1 MKKIILAVLICLNL
15 SAKGQGGAPSET
27 QTIVNGDVEIVQVE
41 AKFAG
46 NLSIEGKKKR
56 WLSVPGDE
64 NLKFAIVAASYR
76 QKGEI
81 KLINGLKSGD
91 ETIVFKIVEGE
102 YKKEKITVE
111 GSKVTPPKDVLK
123 RIEEEREEANKIYA
137 TANAGLK
144 FDSKFIL
151 PMSSAITSPFGTARV
166 FNGTLKSYHGGTD
179 FRAAVGTSVVTA
191 NDGVVVIAKDRYY
204 AGGSVVIDHGEGIYT
219 QYYHL
224 SEIKVALGD
233 HVHKGDEIALSGES
247 GRVSGPHL
255 HFGIAINGVSVNPL
269 SFVAKFNEVVFGE
282 R

>member
-1 MKKIILAVLICLNL
+1 MKKIFLAVLICLNL
-15 SAKGQGGAPSET
+15 SAKGQGSAPSQT

-46 NLSIEGKKKR
+46 NLSIDGKKKR

-64 NLKFAIVAASYR
+64 NLKFAVVAASYR

-111 GSKVTPPKDVLK
+111 GSKVTPPKEVLK

-151 PMSSAITSPFGTARV
+151 PMSSAVTSPFGTARV

-179 FRAAVGTSVVTA
+179 FRAAVGTSVIAA
-191 NDGVVVIAKDRYY
+191 NDGIVAIAKDRYY

-224 SEIKVALGD
+224 SALNVKVGQS
-233 HVHKGDEIALSGES
+233 VKKGDIIALSGAS

-255 HFGIAINGVSVNPL
+255 HFGVIVGGVQVNPL
-269 SFVAKFNEVVFGE
+269 NFVKKINEILN
-282 R
+282 

>member
-15 SAKGQGGAPSET
+15 SAKEQAGAPSET

-46 NLSIEGKKKR
+46 NLSIDGKKKR

-64 NLKFAIVAASYR
+64 NLKFAIVSAGYR

-81 KLINGLKSGD
+81 KLINGLKSGN

-111 GSKVTPPKDVLK
+111 GSKVTPPKEVLK

-137 TANAGLK
+137 TANVGLK
-144 FDSKFIL
+144 FNSKFIL
-151 PMSSAITSPFGTARV
+151 PMSSAVTSPFGTARV

-179 FRAAVGTSVVTA
+179 FRAAVGTSVIAA

-224 SEIKVALGD
+224 SALNVKVGQS
-233 HVHKGDEIALSGES
+233 VKKGDIIALSGAS

-255 HFGIAINGVSVNPL
+255 HFGVIAGGAQVNPL
-269 SFVAKFNEVVFGE
+269 NFVKKINEILN
-282 R
+282 

>member
-27 QTIVNGDVEIVQVE
+27 QTIVNGDVEIVRVE

-46 NLSIEGKKKR
+46 NLSIDGKKKR
-56 WLSVPGDE
+56 WLNVPGDE
-64 NLKFAIVAASYR
+64 NLKFAIVSAGYR

-81 KLINGLKSGD
+81 KLVNGLKSGD
-91 ETIVFKIVEGE
+91 EKIVFKIVEGE

-137 TANAGLK
+137 TANVGLK
-144 FDSKFIL
+144 FNSKFIL

-179 FRAAVGTSVVTA
+179 FRAAVGSSVIAA
-191 NDGVVVIAKDRYY
+191 NDGVIVIAKDRYY

-224 SEIKVALGD
+224 SALNVKVGQS
-233 HVHKGDEIALSGES
+233 VKKGDTIALSGSS

-255 HFGIAINGVSVNPL
+255 HFGVIVGGVQVNPIN
-269 SFVAKFNEVVFGE
+269 FVKKINEILN
-282 R
+282 

>member
-15 SAKGQGGAPSET
+15 SAKGQGGATSET

-46 NLSIEGKKKR
+46 NLSIDGKKKR

-64 NLKFAIVAASYR
+64 KLKFVLVAASYR

-91 ETIVFKIVEGE
+91 ETIIFKIVEGE

-137 TANAGLK
+137 TVNAGLK

-151 PMSSAITSPFGTARV
+151 PMSSAVTSPFGTARV

-179 FRAAVGTSVVTA
+179 FRAAVGSSVIAA

-224 SEIKVALGD
+224 SALNVKVGQ
-233 HVHKGDEIALSGES
+233 VVKKGDIIALSGAS

-255 HFGIAINGVSVNPL
+255 HFGVIVGGVQVNPL
-269 SFVAKFNEVVFGE
+269 NFVKKINEILN
-282 R
+282 

>member
-15 SAKGQGGAPSET
+15 SAKGQGGAPSQT

-46 NLSIEGKKKR
+46 NLSIDGKKKR

-64 NLKFAIVAASYR
+64 NLKFALVAASYR

-91 ETIVFKIVEGE
+91 ETIIFKIVEGE

-111 GSKVTPPKDVLK
+111 GNKVTPPKDVLK

-137 TANAGLK
+137 TANVGLK

-151 PMSSAITSPFGTARV
+151 PMSSMVTSLFGTARV

-179 FRAAVGTSVVTA
+179 FRAAVGTSVIAA
-191 NDGVVVIAKDRYY
+191 NDGIVAIAKDRYY

-224 SEIKVALGD
+224 SALNVKVGQS
-233 HVHKGDEIALSGES
+233 VKKGDIIALSGAS

-255 HFGIAINGVSVNPL
+255 HFGVIVGGVQVNPIN
-269 SFVAKFNEVVFGE
+269 FVKKINEILN
-282 R
+282 

>member
-1 MKKIILAVLICLNL
+1 MKKIILAVLLCLNL
-15 SAKGQGGAPSET
+15 SAKAQGGASGET

-46 NLSIEGKKKR
+46 NLSIDGKKKR
-56 WLSVPGDE
+56 WLSVPRDE
-64 NLKFAIVAASYR
+64 NLKFALVAASYR

-81 KLINGLKSGD
+81 KLVNGLKSGD

-137 TANAGLK
+137 TANVGLK

-151 PMSSAITSPFGTARV
+151 PMSSAVTSPFGTARV

-179 FRAAVGTSVVTA
+179 FRAAVGSSVIAA

-224 SEIKVALGD
+224 SALNVKVGQS
-233 HVHKGDEIALSGES
+233 VKKGDIIALSGAS

-255 HFGIAINGVSVNPL
+255 HFGVIVGGVQVNPIN
-269 SFVAKFNEVVFGE
+269 FIKKINEILN
-282 R
+282 

>member
-15 SAKGQGGAPSET
+15 SAKGQGGAPSQT

-46 NLSIEGKKKR
+46 NLSIDGKKKR

-91 ETIVFKIVEGE
+91 ETIIFKIVEGE

-179 FRAAVGTSVVTA
+179 FRAAVGTSVVAA

-224 SEIKVALGD
+224 SALNVKVGQS
-233 HVHKGDEIALSGES
+233 VKKGNIIALSGAS
-247 GRVSGPHL
+247 GRVNGPHL
-255 HFGIAINGVSVNPL
+255 HFGVIAGGVQVNPIN
-269 SFVAKFNEVVFGE
+269 FVKKINEILN
-282 R
+282 

>member
-1 MKKIILAVLICLNL
+1 MKKIILAVLLCLNL
-15 SAKGQGGAPSET
+15 SAKGQGGAPSQT

-46 NLSIEGKKKR
+46 NLSIDGKKKR
-56 WLSVPGDE
+56 WLSVPRDE
-64 NLKFAIVAASYR
+64 NLKFALVAASYR

-81 KLINGLKSGD
+81 KLVNGLKSGD

-137 TANAGLK
+137 TANVGLK

-151 PMSSAITSPFGTARV
+151 PMSSAVTSPFGTARV

-179 FRAAVGTSVVTA
+179 FRAAVGSSVIAA

-224 SEIKVALGD
+224 SALNVKVGQS
-233 HVHKGDEIALSGES
+233 VKKGDIIALSGAS

-255 HFGIAINGVSVNPL
+255 HFGVIVGGVQVNPIN
-269 SFVAKFNEVVFGE
+269 FVKKINEILN
-282 R
+282 

>member
-15 SAKGQGGAPSET
+15 SAKEQAGAPSET

-41 AKFAG
+41 SKFAG
-46 NLSIEGKKKR
+46 NLSIDGKKKR

-64 NLKFAIVAASYR
+64 NLKFAVVSAGYR

-81 KLINGLKSGD
+81 KLINGLESGD
-91 ETIVFKIVEGE
+91 ETIFFKIVEGE
-102 YKKEKITVE
+102 YEKEKITVE

-137 TANAGLK
+137 TANVGLK
-144 FDSKFIL
+144 FNSKFIL
-151 PMSSAITSPFGTARV
+151 PMSSMVTSPFGTARV

-179 FRAAVGTSVVTA
+179 FRAAVGTSVIAA

-224 SEIKVALGD
+224 SALNVKVGQS
-233 HVHKGDEIALSGES
+233 VKKGDIIALSGAS

-255 HFGIAINGVSVNPL
+255 HFGVIVGGVQVNPL
-269 SFVAKFNEVVFGE
+269 NFVKKINEILN
-282 R
+282 

>member
-1 MKKIILAVLICLNL
+1 MKKIILAVLLCLNL
-15 SAKGQGGAPSET
+15 SAKAQSGASGEA

-46 NLSIEGKKKR
+46 NLSIDGKKKR

-64 NLKFAIVAASYR
+64 NLKFALVAASYR

-81 KLINGLKSGD
+81 KLVNRLKSGD
-91 ETIVFKIVEGE
+91 ETIIFKIVEGE

-137 TANAGLK
+137 TANVGLK

-151 PMSSAITSPFGTARV
+151 PMNSAVTSPFGTARV

-179 FRAAVGTSVVTA
+179 FRAAVGTSVIAA

-224 SEIKVALGD
+224 SALNVKVGQS
-233 HVHKGDEIALSGES
+233 VKKGDIIALSGAS

-255 HFGIAINGVSVNPL
+255 HFGVIVGGVQVNPL
-269 SFVAKFNEVVFGE
+269 NFVKKINEILN
-282 R
+282 

>member
-1 MKKIILAVLICLNL
+1 MKKIFLAVLICLNL
-15 SAKGQGGAPSET
+15 SAKGQSSAPSET

-46 NLSIEGKKKR
+46 NLSIDGKKKR

-64 NLKFAIVAASYR
+64 NLKFAVVSAGYR

-111 GSKVTPPKDVLK
+111 GSKVTPPKEVLK

-137 TANAGLK
+137 TANVGLK
-144 FDSKFIL
+144 FNSKFIL
-151 PMSSAITSPFGTARV
+151 PMSSAVTSPFGTARV

-179 FRAAVGTSVVTA
+179 FRAAVGTSVIAA
-191 NDGVVVIAKDRYY
+191 NDGVVAIAKDRYY

-224 SEIKVALGD
+224 SALNVKVGQG
-233 HVHKGDEIALSGES
+233 VKKGDIIALSGAS

-255 HFGIAINGVSVNPL
+255 HFGVIVGGVQVNPIN
-269 SFVAKFNEVVFGE
+269 FVKKINEILN
-282 R
+282 

>member
-1 MKKIILAVLICLNL
+1 MKKIFLAVLICLNL
-15 SAKGQGGAPSET
+15 SAKGQGSAPSQT

-46 NLSIEGKKKR
+46 NLSIDGKKKR

-64 NLKFAIVAASYR
+64 KLKFAVVSAGYR

-81 KLINGLKSGD
+81 KLINGLKGGD
-91 ETIVFKIVEGE
+91 ETIIFKIVEGQ
-102 YKKEKITVE
+102 YNKEKITVE

-137 TANAGLK
+137 TANVGLK

-151 PMSSAITSPFGTARV
+151 PMSSAVTSPFGTARV

-179 FRAAVGTSVVTA
+179 FRAAVGTFVIAA

-224 SEIKVALGD
+224 SALNVKVGQS
-233 HVHKGDEIALSGES
+233 VKKGDTIALSGAS

-255 HFGIAINGVSVNPL
+255 HFGVIVGGVQVNPIN
-269 SFVAKFNEVVFGE
+269 FVKKINEILN
-282 R
+282 

>member
-1 MKKIILAVLICLNL
+1 MKKIILAVLLCLNL
-15 SAKGQGGAPSET
+15 SAKAQSGTPSET
-27 QTIVNGDVEIVQVE
+27 QTIVNGDVEIVRVE

-46 NLSIEGKKKR
+46 NLSIDGKKKR

-64 NLKFAIVAASYR
+64 NLKFALVAASYR

-81 KLINGLKSGD
+81 KLVNGLKSGD
-91 ETIVFKIVEGE
+91 ETIIFKIVEGE

-137 TANAGLK
+137 MANVGLK

-151 PMSSAITSPFGTARV
+151 PMSSMVTSAFGTARI

-179 FRAAVGTSVVTA
+179 FRAAVGTSVVAA

-224 SEIKVALGD
+224 SALNVKVGQS
-233 HVHKGDEIALSGES
+233 VKKGDTIALSGAS
-247 GRVSGPHL
+247 GRVNGPHL
-255 HFGIAINGVSVNPL
+255 HFGVIAGGVQVNPIN
-269 SFVAKFNEVVFGE
+269 FVKKINEILN
-282 R
+282 

>member
-15 SAKGQGGAPSET
+15 SAKGQGGAPSQT

-41 AKFAG
+41 SKFAG
-46 NLSIEGKKKR
+46 NLSIDGKKKR

-64 NLKFAIVAASYR
+64 KLKFAVVSAGYR

-102 YKKEKITVE
+102 YKKEKITVK

-137 TANAGLK
+137 TANVGLK
-144 FDSKFIL
+144 FNSKFIL
-151 PMSSAITSPFGTARV
+151 PMSSAVTSPFGTARV

-179 FRAAVGTSVVTA
+179 FRAAVGTPVIAA
-191 NDGVVVIAKDRYY
+191 NDGVIVIAKDRYY

-224 SEIKVALGD
+224 SALNVKVGQS
-233 HVHKGDEIALSGES
+233 VKKGDIIALSGAS

-255 HFGIAINGVSVNPL
+255 HFGVIVGGVQVNPL
-269 SFVAKFNEVVFGE
+269 NFVKKINEILN
-282 R
+282 

>member
-15 SAKGQGGAPSET
+15 SAKEQAGAPSET

-46 NLSIEGKKKR
+46 NLSIDGKKKR
-56 WLSVPGDE
+56 WLGVPGDE
-64 NLKFAIVAASYR
+64 NLKFAVVAAGYR

-81 KLINGLKSGD
+81 KLINGLKGGN

-123 RIEEEREEANKIYA
+123 RIEEEHEEANKIYA
-137 TANAGLK
+137 TANVGLK

-151 PMSSAITSPFGTARV
+151 PMSSVVTSPFGTARV

-179 FRAAVGTSVVTA
+179 FRAAVGSSVIAA

-224 SEIKVALGD
+224 SALNVKVGQS
-233 HVHKGDEIALSGES
+233 VKKGDTIALSGAS

-255 HFGIAINGVSVNPL
+255 HFGVIVGGVQVNPL
-269 SFVAKFNEVVFGE
+269 NFIKKINEILN
-282 R
+282 

>member
-15 SAKGQGGAPSET
+15 SAKGHGGVPGET
-27 QTIVNGDVEIVQVE
+27 QTIVNGDMEIVQVE

-46 NLSIEGKKKR
+46 NLSIDSKKKR

-64 NLKFAIVAASYR
+64 NLKFAVVAAGYR

-111 GSKVTPPKDVLK
+111 GSKVTPPKEVLK

-144 FDSKFIL
+144 FNSKFIL
-151 PMSSAITSPFGTARV
+151 PMSSAVTSPFGTARV
-166 FNGTLKSYHGGTD
+166 FNGTLNSYHGGTD
-179 FRAAVGTSVVTA
+179 FRAAVGTSVIAA
-191 NDGVVVIAKDRYY
+191 NY

-219 QYYHL
+219 QYYHISAL
-224 SEIKVALGD
+224 NVKVGQS
-233 HVHKGDEIALSGES
+233 VKKGDIIALSGAS

-255 HFGIAINGVSVNPL
+255 HFGVIVGSVQVNPL
-269 SFVAKFNEVVFGE
+269 NFVKKINEILN
-282 R
+282 

>member
-15 SAKGQGGAPSET
+15 SAKGQGSAPSET

-46 NLSIEGKKKR
+46 NLSIDGKKKR

-64 NLKFAIVAASYR
+64 NLKFAVVAASYR

-91 ETIVFKIVEGE
+91 ETIVFKIMEGE

-111 GSKVTPPKDVLK
+111 GSKVTPPKEVLK

-137 TANAGLK
+137 TTNVGLK
-144 FDSKFIL
+144 FNSKFIL
-151 PMSSAITSPFGTARV
+151 PMSSSVTSPFGTARV

-179 FRAAVGTSVVTA
+179 FRAAVGTSVIAA

-224 SEIKVALGD
+224 SALNVKVGQS
-233 HVHKGDEIALSGES
+233 VKKGDIIALSGAS

-255 HFGIAINGVSVNPL
+255 HFGVIVGGVQVNPL
-269 SFVAKFNEVVFGE
+269 NFVKKINEILN
-282 R
+282 

>member
-1 MKKIILAVLICLNL
+1 MKKIILAVLLCLNL
-15 SAKGQGGAPSET
+15 SAKAQGGASGET

-46 NLSIEGKKKR
+46 NLSIDGKKKR
-56 WLSVPGDE
+56 WLSVPRDE
-64 NLKFAIVAASYR
+64 NLKFALVAASYR

-81 KLINGLKSGD
+81 KLVNGLKSGD

-137 TANAGLK
+137 TANVGLK

-151 PMSSAITSPFGTARV
+151 PMSSAVTSPFGTARV

-179 FRAAVGTSVVTA
+179 FRAAVGSSVIAA
-191 NDGVVVIAKDRYY
+191 NDGVVAIAKDRYY

-224 SEIKVALGD
+224 SALNVKVGQS
-233 HVHKGDEIALSGES
+233 VKKGDIIALSGAS

-255 HFGIAINGVSVNPL
+255 HFGVIVGGVQVNPIN
-269 SFVAKFNEVVFGE
+269 FVKKINETLN
-282 R
+282 

>member
-1 MKKIILAVLICLNL
+1 MKKIILAVLLCLNL
-15 SAKGQGGAPSET
+15 SAKAQGGASGET
-27 QTIVNGDVEIVQVE
+27 QTIINGDVEIVQVE

-46 NLSIEGKKKR
+46 NLSIDGKKKR
-56 WLSVPGDE
+56 WLSVPRDE
-64 NLKFAIVAASYR
+64 NLKFALVAASYR

-81 KLINGLKSGD
+81 KLVNGLKSGD

-111 GSKVTPPKDVLK
+111 GGKVTPPKDVLK

-144 FDSKFIL
+144 FNSKFIL
-151 PMSSAITSPFGTARV
+151 PMSSAVTSPFGTARV

-179 FRAAVGTSVVTA
+179 FRAAVGSSVIAA

-224 SEIKVALGD
+224 SALNVKVGQS
-233 HVHKGDEIALSGES
+233 VKKGDIIALSGAS

-255 HFGIAINGVSVNPL
+255 HFGVIVGGVQVNPL
-269 SFVAKFNEVVFGE
+269 NFVKKINEILN
-282 R
+282 

>member
-1 MKKIILAVLICLNL
+1 
-15 SAKGQGGAPSET
+15 
-27 QTIVNGDVEIVQVE
+27 VEIVRVE

-46 NLSIEGKKKR
+46 NLSIDGKKKR
-56 WLSVPGDE
+56 WLNVPGDE
-64 NLKFAIVAASYR
+64 NLKFAIVSAGYR

-81 KLINGLKSGD
+81 KLINGLKGGD
-91 ETIVFKIVEGE
+91 ETMVFKIVEGE

-111 GSKVTPPKDVLK
+111 GSKVTPPKEVLK

-137 TANAGLK
+137 TANVGLK
-144 FDSKFIL
+144 FNSKFIL

-166 FNGTLKSYHGGTD
+166 FNGALKSYHGGTD
-179 FRAAVGTSVVTA
+179 FRAAVGTSVIAA

-224 SEIKVALGD
+224 SALNVKVGQS
-233 HVHKGDEIALSGES
+233 VKKGDIIALSGAS

-255 HFGIAINGVSVNPL
+255 HFGVIVGGVQVNPL
-269 SFVAKFNEVVFGE
+269 NFIKKINEILN
-282 R
+282 

>member
-27 QTIVNGDVEIVQVE
+27 QTIVNGDVEIVRVE

-46 NLSIEGKKKR
+46 NLSIDGKKKR
-56 WLSVPGDE
+56 WLNVPGDE
-64 NLKFAIVAASYR
+64 NLKFAIVSAGYR

-81 KLINGLKSGD
+81 KLVNGLKSGD

-123 RIEEEREEANKIYA
+123 RIEDEREEANKIYA
-137 TANAGLK
+137 TANVGLK
-144 FDSKFIL
+144 FNSKFIL

-179 FRAAVGTSVVTA
+179 FRAAVGSSVIAA
-191 NDGVVVIAKDRYY
+191 NDGVIVIAKDRYY

-224 SEIKVALGD
+224 SALNVKIGQS
-233 HVHKGDEIALSGES
+233 VKKGDIIALSGAS

-255 HFGIAINGVSVNPL
+255 HFGVIVGGVQVNPL
-269 SFVAKFNEVVFGE
+269 NFVKKINEILN
-282 R
+282 

>member
-1 MKKIILAVLICLNL
+1 MKKIILAVLLCLNL
-15 SAKGQGGAPSET
+15 GAKAQSGASGDA
-27 QTIVNGDVEIVQVE
+27 QTIVIGDVEIVREE

-46 NLSIEGKKKR
+46 NLSIDGKQRR

-64 NLKFAIVAASYR
+64 NLKFAVVAASYR

-81 KLINGLKSGD
+81 KLVNGLKSGD

-144 FDSKFIL
+144 FNSKFIL
-151 PMSSAITSPFGTARV
+151 PMSSAVTSPFGTARV
-166 FNGTLKSYHGGTD
+166 FNGTLQSYHGGTD
-179 FRAAVGTSVVTA
+179 FRAAVGTPVIAA
-191 NDGVVVIAKDRYY
+191 NDGVVAIAKDRYY

-224 SEIKVALGD
+224 SALNVKVGQS
-233 HVHKGDEIALSGES
+233 VKKGDIIALSGAS

-255 HFGIAINGVSVNPL
+255 HFGVIVGGVQVNPIN
-269 SFVAKFNEVVFGE
+269 FVKKINEILN
-282 R
+282 

>member
-15 SAKGQGGAPSET
+15 SAKGQGSAPSET

-46 NLSIEGKKKR
+46 NLSIDGKKKR

-64 NLKFAIVAASYR
+64 NLKFAVVSAGYR

-91 ETIVFKIVEGE
+91 GTIVFKIVEGE

-111 GSKVTPPKDVLK
+111 GSKVTPPKEVLK

-144 FDSKFIL
+144 FNSKFIL
-151 PMSSAITSPFGTARV
+151 PMSSAVTSPFGTARV

-179 FRAAVGTSVVTA
+179 FRAAVGSSVIAA

-224 SEIKVALGD
+224 SALNVKVGQS
-233 HVHKGDEIALSGES
+233 VKKGDIIALSGAS

-255 HFGIAINGVSVNPL
+255 HFGVIVGGVQVNPIN
-269 SFVAKFNEVVFGE
+269 FVKKINEILN
-282 R
+282 

>member
-1 MKKIILAVLICLNL
+1 M
-15 SAKGQGGAPSET
+15 
-27 QTIVNGDVEIVQVE
+27 E

-46 NLSIEGKKKR
+46 NLSIDGKKKR
-56 WLSVPGDE
+56 WLSVPRDE
-64 NLKFAIVAASYR
+64 NLKFALVAASYR

-81 KLINGLKSGD
+81 KLVNGLKSGD
-91 ETIVFKIVEGE
+91 ETIIFKIVEGK

-137 TANAGLK
+137 TANVGLK

-151 PMSSAITSPFGTARV
+151 PMSSTVTSPFGTARV

-179 FRAAVGTSVVTA
+179 FRAAVGTPIIAA

-224 SEIKVALGD
+224 SALNVKVGQS
-233 HVHKGDEIALSGES
+233 VKKGDIIALSGAS

-255 HFGIAINGVSVNPL
+255 HFGVIAGGVQVNPIN
-269 SFVAKFNEVVFGE
+269 FVKKINEILN
-282 R
+282 

>member
-46 NLSIEGKKKR
+46 NLSIDGKKKR
-56 WLSVPGDE
+56 WLSVTGDE
-64 NLKFAIVAASYR
+64 NLKFAIVSAGYR

-91 ETIVFKIVEGE
+91 ETIIFKIVEGE

-151 PMSSAITSPFGTARV
+151 PMSSAVTSPFGTARV

-179 FRAAVGTSVVTA
+179 FRAAVGTSVIAA

-224 SEIKVALGD
+224 SALNVKVGQS
-233 HVHKGDEIALSGES
+233 VKKGDTIALSGAS

-255 HFGIAINGVSVNPL
+255 HFGVIVGGVQVNPIN
-269 SFVAKFNEVVFGE
+269 FVKKINEILN
-282 R
+282 

>member
-1 MKKIILAVLICLNL
+1 MKKIFLAVLICLNL
-15 SAKGQGGAPSET
+15 SAKGQGSAPSQT

-46 NLSIEGKKKR
+46 NLSIDGKKKR

-64 NLKFAIVAASYR
+64 NLKFAVVAASYR

-111 GSKVTPPKDVLK
+111 GSKVTPPKEVLK

-151 PMSSAITSPFGTARV
+151 PMSSSVTSPFGTARV

-179 FRAAVGTSVVTA
+179 FRAAVGTSVIAA
-191 NDGVVVIAKDRYY
+191 NDGIVAIAKDRYY

-224 SEIKVALGD
+224 SALNVKVGQS
-233 HVHKGDEIALSGES
+233 VKKGDIIALSGAS

-255 HFGIAINGVSVNPL
+255 HFGVIVGGVQVNPL
-269 SFVAKFNEVVFGE
+269 NFVKKINEILN
-282 R
+282 

>member
-1 MKKIILAVLICLNL
+1 MKKIIVAVLLCLNL
-15 SAKGQGGAPSET
+15 SAKAQGGASGET

-46 NLSIEGKKKR
+46 NLSIDGKKKR
-56 WLSVPGDE
+56 WLSVPRDE
-64 NLKFAIVAASYR
+64 NLKFALVAVSYR

-81 KLINGLKSGD
+81 KLVNGLKSGD

-137 TANAGLK
+137 TANVGLK

-151 PMSSAITSPFGTARV
+151 PMSSAVTSPFGTARV

-179 FRAAVGTSVVTA
+179 FRAAVGSSVIAA

-224 SEIKVALGD
+224 SALNVKVGQS
-233 HVHKGDEIALSGES
+233 VKKGDIIALSGAS

-255 HFGIAINGVSVNPL
+255 HFGVIVGGVQVNPIN
-269 SFVAKFNEVVFGE
+269 FVKKINEILN
-282 R
+282 

>member
-1 MKKIILAVLICLNL
+1 MKKIILAVLLCLNL
-15 SAKGQGGAPSET
+15 SAKAQGGASGET

-46 NLSIEGKKKR
+46 NLSIDGKKKR
-56 WLSVPGDE
+56 WLSVPRDE
-64 NLKFAIVAASYR
+64 NLKFALVAASYR

-81 KLINGLKSGD
+81 KLVNGLKSGD

-111 GSKVTPPKDVLK
+111 GNKVTPPKDVLK
-123 RIEEEREEANKIYA
+123 RIDEEREEANKIYA
-137 TANAGLK
+137 TANVGLK

-151 PMSSAITSPFGTARV
+151 PMSSAVTSPFGTARV

-179 FRAAVGTSVVTA
+179 FRAAVGSSVIAA

-224 SEIKVALGD
+224 SALNVKVGQS
-233 HVHKGDEIALSGES
+233 VKKGDIIALSGAS

-255 HFGIAINGVSVNPL
+255 HFGVIVGGVQVNPIN
-269 SFVAKFNEVVFGE
+269 FVKKINEILN
-282 R
+282 

>member
-1 MKKIILAVLICLNL
+1 MKKIILAVLLCLNL
-15 SAKGQGGAPSET
+15 SAKAQGGASGET

-46 NLSIEGKKKR
+46 NLSIDGKKKR
-56 WLSVPGDE
+56 WLSVPRDE
-64 NLKFAIVAASYR
+64 NLKFALVAASYR

-81 KLINGLKSGD
+81 KLVNGLKSGD

-137 TANAGLK
+137 TANVGLK

-151 PMSSAITSPFGTARV
+151 PMSSAVTSPFGTARV

-179 FRAAVGTSVVTA
+179 FRAAVGSSVIAA

-224 SEIKVALGD
+224 SALNVKVGQS
-233 HVHKGDEIALSGES
+233 VKKGDIIALSGAS

-255 HFGIAINGVSVNPL
+255 HFGVIVGGVQVNPL
-269 SFVAKFNEVVFGE
+269 NFVKKINEILN
-282 R
+282 

>member
-1 MKKIILAVLICLNL
+1 MKKIILAVLLCLNL
-15 SAKGQGGAPSET
+15 SAKAQGGASGET

-46 NLSIEGKKKR
+46 NLSIDGKKKR
-56 WLSVPGDE
+56 WLSVPRDE
-64 NLKFAIVAASYR
+64 NLKFALVAASYR

-81 KLINGLKSGD
+81 KLVNGLKSGD

-137 TANAGLK
+137 TANVGLK

-151 PMSSAITSPFGTARV
+151 PMSSAVTSPFGTARV

-179 FRAAVGTSVVTA
+179 FRAAVGSSVIAA

-224 SEIKVALGD
+224 SALNVKVGQS
-233 HVHKGDEIALSGES
+233 VKKGDIIALSGAS

-255 HFGIAINGVSVNPL
+255 HFGVIVGGVQVNPIN
-269 SFVAKFNEVVFGE
+269 FVKKINEILN
-282 R
+282 

>member
-15 SAKGQGGAPSET
+15 SAKGQGGAPSQT

-46 NLSIEGKKKR
+46 NLSIDGKKKR
-56 WLSVPGDE
+56 WLSVPRDE
-64 NLKFAIVAASYR
+64 NLKFALVAASYR

-81 KLINGLKSGD
+81 KLVNGLKSGD

-137 TANAGLK
+137 TANVGLK

-151 PMSSAITSPFGTARV
+151 PMSSAVTSPFGTARV

-179 FRAAVGTSVVTA
+179 FRAAVGSSVIAA

-224 SEIKVALGD
+224 SALNVKVGQS
-233 HVHKGDEIALSGES
+233 VKKGDIIALSGAS

-255 HFGIAINGVSVNPL
+255 HFGVIVGGVQVNPIN
-269 SFVAKFNEVVFGE
+269 FVKKINEILN
-282 R
+282 

>member
-1 MKKIILAVLICLNL
+1 MKKIILAVLLCLNL
-15 SAKGQGGAPSET
+15 SAKGQGGAPSQT
-27 QTIVNGDVEIVQVE
+27 QTIVNSDVEIVQVE

-46 NLSIEGKKKR
+46 NLSIDGKKKR

-64 NLKFAIVAASYR
+64 NLKFAIVSAGYR

-81 KLINGLKSGD
+81 KLINGLKGGD
-91 ETIVFKIVEGE
+91 ETIIFKIVEGE

-111 GSKVTPPKDVLK
+111 GSKVTPPKEVLK

-137 TANAGLK
+137 TANVGLK
-144 FDSKFIL
+144 FSSKFIL
-151 PMSSAITSPFGTARV
+151 PMSSAVTSPFGTARV

-179 FRAAVGTSVVTA
+179 FRAAVGTSVIAA

-224 SEIKVALGD
+224 SALNVKVGQS
-233 HVHKGDEIALSGES
+233 VKKGDIIALSGAS

-255 HFGIAINGVSVNPL
+255 HFGVIVGGVQVNPL
-269 SFVAKFNEVVFGE
+269 NFVKKINEILN
-282 R
+282 

>member
-27 QTIVNGDVEIVQVE
+27 QTIVNGDVEIVQVD

-46 NLSIEGKKKR
+46 NLSIDGKKKR

-64 NLKFAIVAASYR
+64 NLKFALVAASYR

-81 KLINGLKSGD
+81 KLVNGLKSGD

-111 GSKVTPPKDVLK
+111 GNKVTPPKDVLK
-123 RIEEEREEANKIYA
+123 RIDEEREEANKIYA
-137 TANAGLK
+137 TANVGLK

-151 PMSSAITSPFGTARV
+151 PMSSAVTSPFGTARV

-179 FRAAVGTSVVTA
+179 FRAAVGSSVIAA

-224 SEIKVALGD
+224 SALNVKVGQS
-233 HVHKGDEIALSGES
+233 VKKGDIIALSGAS

-255 HFGIAINGVSVNPL
+255 HFGVIVGGVQVNPIN
-269 SFVAKFNEVVFGE
+269 FVKKINEILN
-282 R
+282 

>member
-1 MKKIILAVLICLNL
+1 MKKIILAVLLCLNL
-15 SAKGQGGAPSET
+15 SAKAQGGASGET
-27 QTIVNGDVEIVQVE
+27 QTIVNGDVEIVRVE

-46 NLSIEGKKKR
+46 NLSIDGKKKR

-64 NLKFAIVAASYR
+64 NLKFAIVSAGYR

-81 KLINGLKSGD
+81 KLVNGLKSGD

-111 GSKVTPPKDVLK
+111 GGKVTPPKDVLK

-151 PMSSAITSPFGTARV
+151 PMSSAVTSPFGTARV

-179 FRAAVGTSVVTA
+179 FRAAVGTPVIAA

-224 SEIKVALGD
+224 SALNVKVGQS
-233 HVHKGDEIALSGES
+233 VKKGDIIALSGAS

-255 HFGIAINGVSVNPL
+255 HFGVIVGGVQVNPL
-269 SFVAKFNEVVFGE
+269 NFVKKINEILN
-282 R
+282 